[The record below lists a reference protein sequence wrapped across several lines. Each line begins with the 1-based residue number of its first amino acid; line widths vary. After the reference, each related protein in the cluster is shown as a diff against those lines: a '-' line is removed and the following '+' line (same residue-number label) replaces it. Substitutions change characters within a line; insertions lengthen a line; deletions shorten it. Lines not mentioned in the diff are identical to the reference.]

1 MPSEENLNINQ
12 IIHNISFQPKNRL
25 GLFLEIPIER
35 RREIILRLTRHIQH
49 EIITSLPEEE
59 LIKTLE
65 GLDPDEATDIIQLLP
80 GHRQKKIVNKLNKE
94 LREGVEILSKFDPQ
108 TAAGLMNVDYIEV
121 EIDDTVTEVAK
132 QFKLHEKRTGRLPA
146 IIAVDKGKVAGYVP
160 GHELG
165 FSKPTEKIR
174 KYVRRISTIKH
185 NADHD
190 EVVRV
195 FRERPHNKVV
205 VVGDKN
211 NIIGIIYSDD
221 ILNVL
226 NKREASS
233 LYEFAG
239 VHDEESV
246 SDTVATKVKFRY
258 QWLILN
264 LFTAFLA
271 ASVVGIFEE
280 TISKV
285 VLLAAFMPVVAG
297 MGGNAGTQT
306 LAILVRGI
314 SQRQIELKNLWSALK
329 RELGTAIVNGL
340 IVGAIASVSVYL
352 FTGNKLI
359 ALILA
364 TAMIVNLIV
373 ASFFGTLVP
382 LVMKRLGRDP
392 ATSATIFITTAT
404 DVIGFLVFLG
414 LATLLLT

>member
-1 MPSEENLNINQ
+1 MPPEENLNINQ

-25 GLFLEIPIER
+25 ALFLEIPIER

-205 VVGDKN
+205 VIGDKN
-211 NIIGIIYSDD
+211 NILGIIYSDD

-271 ASVVGIFEE
+271 ASVVGLFEE

-306 LAILVRGI
+306 LAVLVRGI
-314 SQRQIELKNLWSALK
+314 SQKQIELKNVWIALRK
-329 RELGTAIVNGL
+329 E
-340 IVGAIASVSVYL
+340 VGA
-352 FTGNKLI
+352 
-359 ALILA
+359 
-364 TAMIVNLIV
+364 
-373 ASFFGTLVP
+373 
-382 LVMKRLGRDP
+382 
-392 ATSATIFITTAT
+392 
-404 DVIGFLVFLG
+404 
-414 LATLLLT
+414 